1 MKLTGKLKETVSKAE
16 TKEQAKELIAKAGMK
31 LTDEEMDMVAGG
43 QCEIYGDVIHDSHP
57 SSKADITM
65 LGIPAGLQDLY
76 ARVMHN
82 GPLKM

>member
-43 QCEIYGDVIHDSHP
+43 QKNFKFRRIVGGSQIIGS
-57 SSKADITM
+57 
-65 LGIPAGLQDLY
+65 
-76 ARVMHN
+76 
-82 GPLKM
+82 

>member
-31 LTDEEMDMVAGG
+31 LTDEEMDTVAGG
-43 QCEIYGDVIHDSHP
+43 QSEIYCDALHDSHIG
-57 SSKADITM
+57 SDSAIV
-65 LGIPAGLQDLY
+65 GQIPARIQDLY